1 MTRGTRLLLA
11 SVLGMTLGTNPH
23 VIAQEGASHPGM
35 DEIKADRASVEEERR
50 KIVAAGLNF
59 TAEEHQKFWPM
70 YQEYRAAMGKV
81 TDKGMK
87 IIFSYADAYRAG
99 SLEDA
104 KAKMLL
110 EEYASFDTTR
120 VQTREAYMKKFMGIL
135 PASKVFRYFQIENK
149 LDAIVTMGLA
159 QQVPLAK

>member
-1 MTRGTRLLLA
+1 MTRTTRLLLA
-11 SVLGMTLGTNPH
+11 GALGLTMGTGSPA
-23 VIAQEGASHPGM
+23 IAQEKDSHPGM
-35 DEIKADRASVEEERR
+35 DEIKADRASVEDERR
-50 KIVAAGLNF
+50 KIVAAGLNL

-87 IIFSYADAYRAG
+87 IIFSYADAYKAG

-104 KAKMLL
+104 KAKTLL
-110 EEYASFDTTR
+110 EEYASYDETR
-120 VQTREAYMKKFMGIL
+120 VRTRETFMKKFMDVL

-149 LDAIVTMGLA
+149 LDAIVTMDLA